1 MRLLASWG
9 ALGEQRSSIAARSL
23 RDPWSGL
30 RNDRVGLD
38 ETTDRLPQA
47 KVNMTVTAVNLKIR
61 PMILKDSEGYCLRL
75 MHAVT
80 HTDHPIPASCAKNS
94 PPSSMES
101 QFDH

>member
-38 ETTDRLPQA
+38 KTTDRLPQA
-47 KVNMTVTAVNLKIR
+47 KVNMTVTAVNLNTPDDLERIVR
-61 PMILKDSEGYCLRL
+61 ATVYG
-75 MHAVT
+75 
-80 HTDHPIPASCAKNS
+80 
-94 PPSSMES
+94 
-101 QFDH
+101 

>member
-47 KVNMTVTAVNLKIR
+47 KVNMTVTAVNLNTPDDLER
-61 PMILKDSEGYCLRL
+61 
-75 MHAVT
+75 
-80 HTDHPIPASCAKNS
+80 
-94 PPSSMES
+94 
-101 QFDH
+101 